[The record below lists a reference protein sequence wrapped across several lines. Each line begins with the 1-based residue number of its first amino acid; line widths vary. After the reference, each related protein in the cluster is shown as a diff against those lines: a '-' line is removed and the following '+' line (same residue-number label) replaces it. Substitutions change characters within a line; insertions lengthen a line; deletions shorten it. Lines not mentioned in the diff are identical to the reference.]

1 MNRRTRSRL
10 SLALVAVVAVVCWS
24 AGCGKGASETAARP
38 GTPPIPPP
46 LPPTG
51 FKAEITVAQP
61 PAKLKVS
68 ESIVL
73 DVTVK
78 NLGDAAWPHQ
88 GGPGAANGVL
98 LSYHW
103 LPAGGSVPI
112 ADGIRTNLPS
122 DLSPGAVVALR
133 ATVKAPDK
141 PGTYILE
148 FDMVQEAVAWF
159 KDRGSKSVRFNVTVE

>member
-1 MNRRTRSRL
+1 MNKRTRYRL
-10 SLALVAVVAVVCWS
+10 SLAFVAAVAVVCWS
-24 AGCGKGASETAARP
+24 TGCGKDASETPRP

-61 PAKLKVS
+61 PAKLKVN
-68 ESIVL
+68 ETIVL

-78 NLGDAAWPHQ
+78 NLGDAAWAHK
-88 GGPGAANGVL
+88 GGPGAAGGVL

-103 LPAGGSVPI
+103 LPAGGSLLI
-112 ADGIRTNLPS
+112 ADGIRTNLPA
-122 DLSPGAVVALR
+122 DLSPGAAVALR
-133 ATVKAPDK
+133 STVKAPDK
-141 PGTYILE
+141 PGSYVLE

-159 KDRGSKSVRFNVTVE
+159 KDRGSKPVRFDVTVE